1 MIFMVEKLDKK
12 EVLQILEKGKEKFSP
27 GHRTCAGCFIPTIVR
42 TVLGNLPKDYEAVTG
57 VATGCAEVTST
68 LWPHTSW
75 NTGNIHS
82 AFENVSTTISGAE
95 SAYQIMKKN
104 GYNKNVKFIA
114 FGGDGGTVDIGLAAL
129 SGTLERG
136 HDMLYVLYDNECYA
150 NTGIQRS
157 GSTPIYANTTTTPNG
172 EIKNGKQEYKKDI
185 MKIIAGHN
193 IPYLAQANPYYLEDF
208 VCKIKKSFAIKGP
221 KFLSVLMPCTL
232 SWKFPNNMTTEVA
245 RLATESNI
253 WPLYEVENGKYKL
266 NYEPKEKLNVEEF
279 LQVQGRFKHL
289 FNPKNE
295 IALENIQ
302 KNIDSNFNYLKRM
315 TTLGKYL

>member
-1 MIFMVEKLDKK
+1 MNENKLENK
-12 EVLQILEKGKEKFSP
+12 EILKIWEKGKESFSP

-42 TVLGNLPKDYEAVTG
+42 TVLGNVPKDYEAVTG

-95 SAYQIMKKN
+95 SAYQVMKKQ
-104 GYNKNVKFIA
+104 GTINKNVKFIA

-157 GSTPIYANTTTTPNG
+157 GSTPIYANTTTSPSG
-172 EIKNGKQEYKKDI
+172 SSIPGKQEYKKDI
-185 MKIIAGHN
+185 MKIVAGHN
-193 IPYLAQANPYYLEDF
+193 IPYLAQANPFYLEDF
-208 VCKIKKSFAIKGP
+208 VYKIKKAFSIKGP
-221 KFLSVLMPCTL
+221 KFLDVLMPCTL
-232 SWKFPNNMTTEVA
+232 SWKFPNNMTPEIC
-245 RLATESNI
+245 RLATETNI
-253 WPLYEVENGKYKL
+253 WPLYEIENGKYNL
-266 NYEPKEKLNVEEF
+266 NYEPKEKLAVEEF
-279 LQVQGRFKHL
+279 LKHQGRFKHII
-289 FNPKNE
+289 NPKNQN
-295 IALENIQ
+295 ALDNIQ
-302 KNIDSNFNYLKRM
+302 KNVDFNFNYIKKISEFSKNL
-315 TTLGKYL
+315 